1 MGAVLIRYF
10 HPEFLGCFEG
20 HAFFIM
26 KIHSQQSGFYESGI
40 FWDFRLFRGTCIF
53 LLWRSIPNNLAFMK
67 VESSEFLGCFEGH
80 AFFIMK
86 IHSQQSGFYESGIF
100 WDFRL
105 FRWTCIFLLWRS
117 IPNNLAFMKVESSEF
132 LGCFDGHA
140 FFYYED
146 PFPTI
151 RLLRKWNLLRF

>member
-1 MGAVLIRYF
+1 MDMHFLLWRSIPSNLAFMKVESSEI
-10 HPEFLGCFEG
+10 LGCFEG

-53 LLWRSIPNNLAFMK
+53 LLWRSISNNPAFTK
-67 VESSEFLGCFEGH
+67 VESSEILGCFEGH

-105 FRWTCIFLLWRS
+105 FHGTCI
-117 IPNNLAFMKVESSEF
+117 
-132 LGCFDGHA
+132 
-140 FFYYED
+140 FYYED
-146 PFPTI
+146 PFPI
-151 RLLRKWNLLRF
+151 IWLLWKWNLLRF